1 MRKYCNFLCLVCL
14 VWASSC
20 FSAKKWVISTGE
32 GADLLVQL
40 VILVMKEAYHNIG
53 GELEVRYYPG
63 WKRTLIEANKGN
75 TDGELF
81 RIYGT
86 NRDYPNLVMVPVAVA
101 HIEGVAFT
109 GKEELK
115 RFTISGWRSIQH
127 NTIGYIRG
135 IRFIT
140 NGTKGFSGVE
150 VLSSMEQLLQSV
162 NSQHLDFGINDRIT
176 LVPFLKAN
184 EYSNIKILE
193 PPLQKIKL
201 YHYLHRRNSKLVKQ
215 ITKVLETMASENR
228 IKAIRDDFFRKI
240 AN

>member
-1 MRKYCNFLCLVCL
+1 
-14 VWASSC
+14 
-20 FSAKKWVISTGE
+20 
-32 GADLLVQL
+32 
-40 VILVMKEAYHNIG
+40 MKEAYHNIG

-86 NRDYPNLVMVPVAVA
+86 NRDYPNLVMVPVPVA

-115 RFTISGWRSIQH
+115 SFVISGWHSIQY
-127 NTIGYIRG
+127 NTIGYIGG
-135 IRFIT
+135 IRFIA
-140 NGTKGFSGVE
+140 NGTKGFSGIE
-150 VLSSMEQLLQSV
+150 VLSNMEQLLQSV
-162 NSQHLDFGINDRIT
+162 NSQHLDLGINDRIT
-176 LVPFLKAN
+176 LLPFLKAD

-201 YHYLHRRNSKLVKQ
+201 YHYLHKRNSKLILQ
-215 ITKVLETMASENR
+215 ITKALKKMENENR
-228 IKAIRDDFFRKI
+228 IKVIRDEFLHKI
-240 AN
+240 AE